1 MVAVSSL
8 RCGDFRC
15 STGGGGR
22 GPSCRQRFPRSRE
35 RHRRA
40 RSRVAELPEA
50 RMFGGLREDR
60 SSLSGAEV
68 QGLAA
73 GHRDAQRFPGLAGD
87 GLHRGVVI
95 RRAAER
101 YFLPFPGIDAVWR

>member
-1 MVAVSSL
+1 LLLVVAVV
-8 RCGDFRC
+8 
-15 STGGGGR
+15 R
-22 GPSCRQRFPRSRE
+22 GSVIE
-35 RHRRA
+35 DLD
-40 RSRVAELPEA
+40 VAGVDELPEP
-50 RMFGGLREDR
+50 RMCGGLRGEM

-73 GHRDAQRFPGLAGD
+73 GQRDAQRFPGLAGD